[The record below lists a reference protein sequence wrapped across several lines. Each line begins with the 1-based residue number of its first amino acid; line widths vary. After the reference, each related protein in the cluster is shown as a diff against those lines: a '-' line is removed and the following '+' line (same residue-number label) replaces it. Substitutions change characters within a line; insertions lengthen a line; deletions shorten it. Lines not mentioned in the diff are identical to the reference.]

1 MATTPNNQAK
11 AAMTGGMMV
20 RKRMAATKNASS
32 PMAPVM
38 RGWVIITLPVRSICG
53 CQNNESNIE
62 NAATITAQKKIQ
74 KTSANGL
81 NRILKFGIGISGTLG
96 VPGAVGGILPLGR
109 TILGAALLMTSPAM
123 AAPSACAN

>member
-1 MATTPNNQAK
+1 
-11 AAMTGGMMV
+11 MTGGMMV
-20 RKRMAATKNASS
+20 RKRMAATKNASN

-53 CQNNESNIE
+53 CQNSESSIE

-81 NRILKFGIGISGTLG
+81 NRMLRFGVGMSGTLG
-96 VPGAVGGILPLGR
+96 VPGVGGILAVGR
-109 TILGAALLMTSPAM
+109 TILGAALLMTSP
-123 AAPSACAN
+123 